1 VSTHRIII
9 DTDPGQDDAIAML
22 LAFARP
28 EIEVLGICSVAG
40 NVPLALTTRNA
51 LRICELAGRTD
62 VPVFAGA
69 EGPLLRGP
77 VTAEQVHGASGLD
90 GPDLPEPTMRPRD
103 GHAVQFIVETLRRE
117 PAGSVTICA
126 LGPMT
131 NLALAFALAPDVRSR
146 VARIVSMGG
155 GRFEGGN
162 ITPVAEFNIF
172 ADPHAAQA
180 VLNAG
185 IPVVMHPLDAT
196 HHALTSRNRVAAFRD
211 LGTRPGIAVADMLS
225 FDEVYDMERYG
236 AEGGPLHDPN
246 VIAWLLHPEIYR
258 GRDVNLEVETGSDLT
273 MGQTVVDWWGATDRR
288 KNVHYVREVDDT
300 AFFELLVRRIGRL

>member
-1 VSTHRIII
+1 
-9 DTDPGQDDAIAML
+9 
-22 LAFARP
+22 
-28 EIEVLGICSVAG
+28 
-40 NVPLALTTRNA
+40 
-51 LRICELAGRTD
+51 
-62 VPVFAGA
+62 
-69 EGPLLRGP
+69 
-77 VTAEQVHGASGLD
+77 
-90 GPDLPEPTMRPRD
+90 
-103 GHAVQFIVETLRRE
+103 
-117 PAGSVTICA
+117 
-126 LGPMT
+126 
-131 NLALAFALAPDVRSR
+131 
-146 VARIVSMGG
+146 MGG

-180 VLNAG
+180 VLKAG

-225 FDEVYDMERYG
+225 FAEVYDMERYG